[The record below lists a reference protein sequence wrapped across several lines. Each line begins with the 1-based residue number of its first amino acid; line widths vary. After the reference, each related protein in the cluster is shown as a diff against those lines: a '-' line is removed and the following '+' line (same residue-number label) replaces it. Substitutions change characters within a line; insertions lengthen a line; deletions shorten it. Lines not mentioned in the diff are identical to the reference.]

1 MGLLVRDGL
10 MPVDPT
16 PSRNRRQ
23 RAGVTVLCRHLPHHI
38 LACPRLAPDVGEAEE
53 GERGTIRLRMVS
65 PIWSVV
71 AEIDEARLVGM
82 ECESIPY
89 KTLTQNTKDPLGIEE
104 FLERHHGIIS
114 EYFSP

>member
-1 MGLLVRDGL
+1 MGVLVADGL
-10 MPVDPT
+10 MPVHPT

-23 RAGVTVLCRHLPHHI
+23 RAGVTVLCRYLPHHI
-38 LACPRLAPDVGEAEE
+38 LTPPRLTPNVGEAKE

-82 ECESIPY
+82 ECESIPC
-89 KTLTQNTKDPLGIEE
+89 KALTQYVEDPFGIEGI
-104 FLERHHGIIS
+104 LEC
-114 EYFSP
+114 